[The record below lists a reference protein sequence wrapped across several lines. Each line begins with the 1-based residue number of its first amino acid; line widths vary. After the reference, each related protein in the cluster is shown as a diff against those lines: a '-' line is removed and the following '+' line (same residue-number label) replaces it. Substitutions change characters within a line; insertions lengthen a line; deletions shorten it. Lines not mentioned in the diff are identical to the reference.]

1 MTRSK
6 IVKKRV
12 KNTKLRCEK
21 FCKFLSLLKNIKGEN
36 FHTFCK
42 HISDDAC
49 EMIFECVHN
58 VLYNDKIPESDRN
71 RLKEKLLPMKNE
83 VRYIAKYRNSFKKKK
98 RYMYVL
104 DESISDIADSLLPI
118 LENRLACRKNESL

>member
-1 MTRSK
+1 
-6 IVKKRV
+6 
-12 KNTKLRCEK
+12 
-21 FCKFLSLLKNIKGEN
+21 
-36 FHTFCK
+36 
-42 HISDDAC
+42 
-49 EMIFECVHN
+49 MIFECVHN

-83 VRYIAKYRNSFKKKK
+83 VRYIAKYRNSFKKKR
-98 RYMYVL
+98 RYMTVL